1 MYTFG
6 FFSALILSLLA
17 YRNIKSYERIE
28 TVNNAI
34 FNIDS
39 IEDGL
44 SFKGSKI
51 KIYSTREYFCSFF
64 KFISYFESICKTES
78 GRWLIIKTN
87 LFMVNGVEVK
97 EIEIVSEDVVKKTML
112 RSGQIDLYNEN
123 FGEVPLA

>member
-1 MYTFG
+1 MYELLLL
-6 FFSALILSLLA
+6 SALILSLLA
-17 YRNIKSYERIE
+17 YRHIKSYERIE
-28 TVNNAI
+28 TVNNSI

-44 SFKGSKI
+44 VFNGSKI
-51 KIYSTREYFCSFF
+51 KIYSTREYSCSFF

-78 GRWLIIKTN
+78 GRWLIIKTD
-87 LFMVNGVEVK
+87 LLMVNVVQITK
-97 EIEIVSEDVVKKTML
+97 MEIVSEDVVKKTML